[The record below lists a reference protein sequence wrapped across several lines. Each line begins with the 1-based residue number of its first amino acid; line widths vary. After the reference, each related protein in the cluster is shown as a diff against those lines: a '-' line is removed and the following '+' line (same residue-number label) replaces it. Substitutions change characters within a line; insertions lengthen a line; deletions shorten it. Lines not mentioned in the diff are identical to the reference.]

1 MKWSGTDE
9 NAEAAYKKFENEV
22 GKPLPKAA
30 APAAPKEE
38 AKQPA
43 KPKAAPVKKE
53 APAKKP
59 PSRTE
64 RGKLVDY
71 MNYGKETI
79 HIKAEEVS
87 IGSMFNFYT
96 CEGTKIIIEGKC
108 KSVLL
113 NKCKKVDIT
122 VNELISS
129 MEIIKSDATKVK
141 ILTKCPT
148 LSVELCN

>member
-1 MKWSGTDE
+1 M
-9 NAEAAYKKFENEV
+9 NQV
-22 GKPLPKAA
+22 GKPLPKAP

-43 KPKAAPVKKE
+43 KPKAAAAKPA

-71 MNYGKETI
+71 SNYGKETI
-79 HIKAEEVS
+79 HIKADEVS

-96 CEGTKIIIEGKC
+96 CEGTKIIIEGKA

-113 NKCKKVDIT
+113 NRCKKVDI
-122 VNELISS
+122 
-129 MEIIKSDATKVK
+129 
-141 ILTKCPT
+141 
-148 LSVELCN
+148 